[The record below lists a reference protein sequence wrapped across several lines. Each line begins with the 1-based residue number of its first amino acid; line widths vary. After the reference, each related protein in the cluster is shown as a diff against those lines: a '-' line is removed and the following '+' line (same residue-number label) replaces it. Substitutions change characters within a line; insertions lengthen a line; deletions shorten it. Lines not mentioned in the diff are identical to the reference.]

1 MKSINKI
8 LTTLFVLCLSIGFIA
23 CSEEEAE
30 YTPNRDILT
39 KDKTAYFPISSLKEN
54 IDLDLIADTI
64 RIELSRI
71 DAKEAQSISIITNDT
86 SGFFKVPKAIEFE
99 KGEMTKTVKIP
110 YENIQMGVTYSI
122 DIAIDDTYAFRY
134 TQGVVNYTLRAGV
147 NWIPLSGKALYT
159 EDYLA
164 GLYGFDPVT
173 YEVEIHENV
182 GIPGLYRLV
191 DPYGEVFPEHDPEGW
206 TPGIYYM
213 QINASDPEGVYIPK
227 QATGLNWGN
236 GIFSVYSQAC
246 YSFLDKGK
254 TLEEA
259 KAKGVCGTLKD
270 GVITFPKN
278 MLIASLGTGLYNG
291 NINGAFKLVLPT
303 K

>member
-1 MKSINKI
+1 MKSTNKI
-8 LTTLFVLCLSIGFIA
+8 LAALFGLFLAIGFTA
-23 CSEEEAE
+23 CSEKEAE
-30 YTPNRDILT
+30 YIPNPDQPT
-39 KDKTAYFPISSLKEN
+39 KEKTAYFPASFKEN
-54 IDLDLIADTI
+54 IDIFETSGALKVEI
-64 RIELSRI
+64 SRI
-71 DAKEAQSISIITNDT
+71 DATEAQLIPIVANDT
-86 SGFFKVPKAIEFE
+86 SGFFEVPKTANFP
-99 KGEMTKTVKIP
+99 KGELTITMEIP
-110 YENIQMGVTYSI
+110 YEKIQEGVTYGI
-122 DIAIDDTYAFRY
+122 DLAIDEAYAFRY
-134 TQGVVNYTLRAGV
+134 AEGIISYTIKTGV
-147 NWIPLSGKALYT
+147 NWLSLGLASYT

-173 YEVEIHENV
+173 YDVEIQESV
-182 GIPGLYRLV
+182 AKPGLYRLV

-206 TPGIYYM
+206 TAGTYYM
-213 QINASDPEGVYIPK
+213 EINASDPEGVYIPK

-236 GIFSVYSQAC
+236 GLFSVYSQAS

-278 MLIASLGTGLYNG
+278 MLIVSLGTSLYNG
-291 NINGAFKLVLPT
+291 NTNGAFKLVLPA